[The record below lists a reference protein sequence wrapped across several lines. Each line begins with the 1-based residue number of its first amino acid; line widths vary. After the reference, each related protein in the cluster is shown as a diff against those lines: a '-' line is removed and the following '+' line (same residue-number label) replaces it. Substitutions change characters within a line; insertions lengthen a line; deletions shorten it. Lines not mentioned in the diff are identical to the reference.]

1 MERWEAI
8 VFIKPAKGW
17 VLWTVLNSAFDP
29 NGSLRRVN
37 CWGEFLVFRGEPDIK
52 PVVSEKVSPACPEGI
67 ELARVKH
74 RSDSV
79 ARKPHPT
86 VDFRRLDRSRSFF
99 PLLYRSVDLSRL
111 GTTGCGISLS
121 KATSM
126 PVKVRCTSCDKVLT
140 VPDTARG
147 KAVKCPGCQ
156 ERIAVPDEDSGSGA
170 MKVPGKSGTDKA
182 KKKPVSKPTKPVD
195 SEDALAS
202 FDLRKAE
209 DTNARICFKCGFDM
223 QYQDEEETECPQCG
237 YDTVAGGLGK
247 KAQKKAMKGP
257 DPADFYPGL
266 VKSSWKFVVKNQ
278 KLAWRTDAYVAV
290 CLLIS
295 MFCAF
300 MYLWISA
307 WPPRAFFAL
316 CFTVAIMVIPGW
328 LWLLDI
334 EIIQLTLERK
344 DKFKRFNFDFF
355 LASAMGLMFLA
366 WSVAIALPLMAV
378 PLGIGYYLVNF
389 SGSPPWVY
397 GVCAAIGAI
406 PALWML
412 PISMSHMAM
421 PISLP
426 GWMIWKVVPTWT
438 KTIKPL
444 TVWLMW
450 LFLTTLPLTGAAAVI
465 GGVWGNDINNI
476 VTTMESNAKTNR
488 DRLAAENAPKGKN
501 APPAADPNTIGTI
514 QDVGLTP
521 LIGPA
526 IILLLMSL
534 PIGFI
539 GMFNMRINGQFTYF
553 NKTRL
558 DMIDKRKE
566 YKYIAK
572 EKVDED
578 EEDKPRTLKQDATDG
593 VVIAVLCLILG
604 GVSGMVYGNMTQ
616 LGSVPGII
624 PFTFWGSVVGTVVGF
639 GVLVG
644 VVYPIQR
651 TETGRKGFFTGVVSI
666 VVALTML
673 ILASVGVMSLGFLGG
688 SSAATP
694 ADLNQAAPAGAAP
707 AGMPMP
713 AGAMPAGPI
722 PGATPAAGGAAP
734 AP

>member
-1 MERWEAI
+1 
-8 VFIKPAKGW
+8 
-17 VLWTVLNSAFDP
+17 
-29 NGSLRRVN
+29 
-37 CWGEFLVFRGEPDIK
+37 
-52 PVVSEKVSPACPEGI
+52 
-67 ELARVKH
+67 
-74 RSDSV
+74 
-79 ARKPHPT
+79 
-86 VDFRRLDRSRSFF
+86 
-99 PLLYRSVDLSRL
+99 
-111 GTTGCGISLS
+111 
-121 KATSM
+121 M

-140 VPDTARG
+140 VPDAARG

-156 ERIAVPDEDSGSGA
+156 ERIAVPDEDSNSGA
-170 MKVPGKSGTDKA
+170 MKVPGKAAGTDKA
-182 KKKPVSKPTKPVD
+182 KKKPASKPTKPVD

-237 YDTVAGGLGK
+237 YDTEAGGLGK
-247 KAQKKAMKGP
+247 KAQKKAMRGP

-266 VKSSWKFVVKNQ
+266 AKSAWRFVVKNQ

-366 WSVAIALPLMAV
+366 WSVAIALPLMIV

-397 GVCAAIGAI
+397 GVCAGIGAI

-412 PISMSHMAM
+412 PVCMSHMAM

-426 GWMIWKVVPTWT
+426 GWMIWKIVPTWM
-438 KTIKPL
+438 KTIAPL
-444 TVWLMW
+444 TVWMMW
-450 LFLTTLPLTGAAAVI
+450 LLLTTLPLTTGAAVI

-476 VTTMESNAKTNR
+476 VATMESNAKTSR

-501 APPAADPNTIGTI
+501 APPPADPNTIGTI
-514 QDVGLTP
+514 QDVDLKP

-526 IILLLMSL
+526 IILLVMAL

-558 DMIDKRKE
+558 GMIDKRKE
-566 YKYIAK
+566 YKYVAK
-572 EKVDED
+572 EKRDED
-578 EEDKPRTLKQDATDG
+578 EEEKPKTNQQVVVDSLVVVLMGIIIGGAFGLVVGSLTDLGSALG
-593 VVIAVLCLILG
+593 VLG
-604 GVSGMVYGNMTQ
+604 GVAMGVRLVG
-616 LGSVPGII
+616 LGSHIMVVVAIFKESIGLGIVSII
-624 PFTFWGSVVGTVVGF
+624 PLIGEIIGGVKYWQETRKCVLQYWFSVAAYVVVVFIAVAINLSGAA
-639 GVLVG
+639 LN
-644 VVYPIQR
+644 VYPQ
-651 TETGRKGFFTGVVSI
+651 KQQVP
-666 VVALTML
+666 
-673 ILASVGVMSLGFLGG
+673 
-688 SSAATP
+688 P
-694 ADLNQAAPAGAAP
+694 AGAPVEMQPQPAVPAAAPAGVAP
-707 AGMPMP
+707 AAANWSLRPCFANAQSAHTQRFVARASHGEY
-713 AGAMPAGPI
+713 AGQRFE
-722 PGATPAAGGAAP
+722 AA
-734 AP
+734 

>member
-1 MERWEAI
+1 
-8 VFIKPAKGW
+8 
-17 VLWTVLNSAFDP
+17 
-29 NGSLRRVN
+29 
-37 CWGEFLVFRGEPDIK
+37 
-52 PVVSEKVSPACPEGI
+52 
-67 ELARVKH
+67 
-74 RSDSV
+74 
-79 ARKPHPT
+79 
-86 VDFRRLDRSRSFF
+86 
-99 PLLYRSVDLSRL
+99 
-111 GTTGCGISLS
+111 
-121 KATSM
+121 M

-140 VPDTARG
+140 VPDAARG

-156 ERIAVPDEDSGSGA
+156 ERIAVPDEDSSSGV
-170 MKVPGKSGTDKA
+170 MKVPGKSGGDKA
-182 KKKPVSKPTKPVD
+182 RKKGAAKPEKRVD

-223 QYQDEEETECPQCG
+223 QYLDEEETECPECG
-237 YDTVAGGLGK
+237 YDSAAGGLGK
-247 KAQKKAMKGP
+247 KAQKRAMKGP

-266 VKSSWKFVVKNQ
+266 AKSAWKFVVKNQ
-278 KLAWRTDAYVAV
+278 SLAWRTDAYVAV

-355 LASAMGLMFLA
+355 LASAMGLMFVA
-366 WSVAIALPLMAV
+366 WCAAIVVPLMAV
-378 PLGIGYYLVNF
+378 PVGIGYYLVNY
-389 SGSPPWVY
+389 SGYPPWAL
-397 GVCAAIGAI
+397 GVCVGIGAI

-421 PISLP
+421 PVTLP
-426 GWMIWKVVPTWT
+426 GWMIWKVVPTWV
-438 KTIKPL
+438 KTIAPL
-444 TVWLMW
+444 SVWLMW
-450 LFLTTLPLTGAAAVI
+450 LFLTTLPLTGAAGVI
-465 GGVWGNDINNI
+465 GGVWGSDIEHI
-476 VTTMESNAKTNR
+476 VTTMEDNAR
-488 DRLAAENAPKGKN
+488 IHRERLAAENAPKGKN
-501 APPAADPNTIGTI
+501 APPAKDPNTIGTI
-514 QDVGLTP
+514 AEVDLKP

-526 IILLLMSL
+526 IILLLTAL
-534 PIGFI
+534 PIGWI
-539 GMFNMRINGQFTYF
+539 AMFNMRINGQFTYF

-566 YKYIAK
+566 YKYVAK

-593 VVIAVLCLILG
+593 SAIAILCMILG
-604 GVSGMVYGNMTQ
+604 GVGGMVFGNMTQ
-616 LGSVPGII
+616 LGTVPGII
-624 PFTFWGSVVGTVVGF
+624 QFTFWSSVVGTVVGF

-651 TETGRKGFFTGVVSI
+651 SETGRKGFFTGVISL
-666 VVALTML
+666 VVML
-673 ILASVGVMSLGFLGG
+673 LMLVLASVGVMSLGFLGG
-688 SSAATP
+688 SDAVTP
-694 ADLNQAAPAGAAP
+694 VDPNQAAPAGAAP

-713 AGAMPAGPI
+713 TGAMPAGQM
-722 PGATPAAGGAAP
+722 PGAANAAGIATP
-734 AP
+734 

>member
-1 MERWEAI
+1 
-8 VFIKPAKGW
+8 
-17 VLWTVLNSAFDP
+17 
-29 NGSLRRVN
+29 
-37 CWGEFLVFRGEPDIK
+37 
-52 PVVSEKVSPACPEGI
+52 
-67 ELARVKH
+67 
-74 RSDSV
+74 
-79 ARKPHPT
+79 
-86 VDFRRLDRSRSFF
+86 
-99 PLLYRSVDLSRL
+99 
-111 GTTGCGISLS
+111 
-121 KATSM
+121 M

-140 VPDTARG
+140 VPDAARG

-170 MKVPGKSGTDKA
+170 MKVPGKA
-182 KKKPVSKPTKPVD
+182 KKKPAAKPTKPVD

-223 QYQDEEETECPQCG
+223 QYLDEEETECPQCG
-237 YDTVAGGLGK
+237 HCPETGGQGK
-247 KAQKKAMKGP
+247 KAQKKAMRGP

-266 VKSSWKFVVKNQ
+266 AKSAWKFVVKNQ
-278 KLAWRTDAYVAV
+278 ALAWRTDAYVAV

-316 CFTVAIMVIPGW
+316 CFTVAFMVIPGW

-334 EIIQLTLERK
+334 EIIHLTLERK

-355 LASAMGLMFLA
+355 LASAMGLMSLA

-378 PLGIGYYLVNF
+378 PLGIGYYLVNY
-389 SGSPPWVY
+389 SGYPPWAL
-397 GVCAAIGAI
+397 GVCAGIGAI

-438 KTIKPL
+438 KTIAPL
-444 TVWLMW
+444 SVWLMW

-465 GGVWGNDINNI
+465 GGVWGNDIDTI
-476 VTTMESNAKTNR
+476 VTTMESNAKTHR
-488 DRLAAENAPKGKN
+488 DRRAAENAPKGGKN
-501 APPAADPNTIGTI
+501 APPPPDPSTIGTI
-514 QDVGLTP
+514 ENVNLMP

-526 IILLLMSL
+526 IILLLTSL

-558 DMIDKRKE
+558 GMIDKRKE
-566 YKYIAK
+566 YKYVAK
-572 EKVDED
+572 EKRGEDDED
-578 EEDKPRTLKQDATDG
+578 ELKPRTLKQDATDG
-593 VVIAVLCLILG
+593 SVIAVLCLILG

-616 LGSVPGII
+616 LGSVPGMIQ
-624 PFTFWGSVVGTVVGF
+624 FTFWGSVVGTVVGF

-644 VVYPIQR
+644 VVFPIQR
-651 TETGRKGFFTGVVSI
+651 TETGRKGFFTGVVSL
-666 VVALTML
+666 VVML
-673 ILASVGVMSLGFLGG
+673 IMLVLAAVGVMSLGFLGG
-688 SSAATP
+688 SDAVTP
-694 ADLNQAAPAGAAP
+694 VDPNQAAPAGAAP
-707 AGMPMP
+707 QGMPMTP
-713 AGAMPAGPI
+713 AGAD
-722 PGATPAAGGAAP
+722 PGAAHTAGGAAATP
-734 AP
+734 